1 MAKTK
6 PTEVKVSDFIETV
19 ANEQRREDAK
29 KLVEILTELSGET
42 AYMFGPSIIGFGTY
56 HYKYASGTEGDAPL
70 YGFSPR
76 KDSLALY
83 FEKEFPGKQDFLDRL
98 GKHKAA
104 AACVYVK
111 KLSDIDL
118 GVFKQ
123 MTIASAQHT
132 KTLYPDSK

>member
-6 PTEVKVSDFIETV
+6 PTAVKVSDFIETV

-29 KLVEILTELSGET
+29 KLVAILTDLTGET

-56 HYKYASGTEGDAPL
+56 HYKYASGTQGDAPL

-83 FEKEFPGKQDFLDRL
+83 FEKEFPGKQDFLDKL

-118 GVFKQ
+118 EVFKQ
-123 MTIASAQHT
+123 MTIASAKHT
-132 KTLYPDSK
+132 KSLYPDSE

>member
-1 MAKTK
+1 MGKTK
-6 PTEVKVSDFIETV
+6 PTDVKVSDFIDTV
-19 ANEQRREDAK
+19 AIEQRREDAK
-29 KLVEILTELSGET
+29 TLVEILTQLSGEP

-83 FEKEFPGKQDFLDRL
+83 FEKEFPGKQDFLSRL

-104 AACVYVK
+104 TACVYVK

-118 GVFKQ
+118 EVFKE
-123 MTIASAQHT
+123 MTLASAKHT
-132 KTLYPDSK
+132 KTLYPDS